1 MIVSEKIEQQSE
13 EWFNLRK
20 GRATA
25 SEFSKILTATGRISK
40 QSIGYMRKLARECV
54 CDDPMVFMG
63 NKHTEWGNE
72 QEPVARA
79 FFEEQMGIPVTEV
92 GFVGR
97 GDGAPVGCSPDG
109 LIADAEGNW
118 LGGLE
123 IKCPQVDTH
132 VDYLLEGELPSAY
145 KLQVHGS
152 MAVTGLPYWY
162 FMSFFPDLNPL
173 IIKVERDSFTE
184 KVSEALDQFVIDYAE
199 ERERVL
205 AAILPSSKPELES
218 II

>member
-1 MIVSEKIEQQSE
+1 
-13 EWFNLRK
+13 
-20 GRATA
+20 
-25 SEFSKILTATGRISK
+25 ISK
-40 QSIGYMRKLARECV
+40 QSIRYMRRLARECV
-54 CDDPMVFMG
+54 CDDPMEFMG
-63 NKHTEWGNE
+63 NKYTDWGNE
-72 QEPVARA
+72 QEPAARA
-79 FFEEQMGIPVTEV
+79 LFQKKKGIPVTEV

-97 GDGAPVGCSPDG
+97 GDGAPIGCSPDG
-109 LIADAEGNW
+109 LIADANGNW

-132 VDYLLEGELPSAY
+132 VDYLLEGVLPTDY

-162 FMSFFPDLNPL
+162 FMSYFPGLNPL

-184 KVSEALDQFVIDYAE
+184 TVSEALDQFVTDYAP

-205 AAILPSSKPELES
+205 AAILPAREES